1 MFLERITEMDTPLRK
16 PSETPLRNVR
26 PNIVQSIR
34 AYRIP
39 DLQAAAEALGSHFL
53 YANLA
58 HAQTKADVFELL
70 STQFYLP
77 AHFGKN
83 WDALYDC
90 MTDPINKSGPQPG
103 FKCASSC
110 WTCSAILRTSGQS
123 ARFPSAAFT
132 HSYRSAAAAH
142 TTPNARLECGR
153 FCFQN
158 QRLRLCRPERRP

>member
-1 MFLERITEMDTPLRK
+1 MFVERITEMDTPLRK

-34 AYRIP
+34 AFRIP

-90 MTDPINKSGPQPG
+90 MTEPINKSGPQPG
-103 FKCASSC
+103 FVVVLDQ
-110 WTCSAILRTSGQS
+110 I
-123 ARFPSAAFT
+123 P
-132 HSYRSAAAAH
+132 
-142 TTPNARLECGR
+142 TTPKFDKEVREQLLDVFRDTADFWAERKISFR
-153 FCFQN
+153 CFYSF
-158 QRLRLCRPERRP
+158 L